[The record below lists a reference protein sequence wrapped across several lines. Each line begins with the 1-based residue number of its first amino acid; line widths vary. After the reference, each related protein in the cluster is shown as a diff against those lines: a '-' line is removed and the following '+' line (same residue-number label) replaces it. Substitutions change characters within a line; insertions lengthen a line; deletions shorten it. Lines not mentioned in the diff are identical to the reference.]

1 MRIIPF
7 EVRKIKTVKS
17 FVNRHYY
24 SLCFFV
30 FFVLYLSIIP
40 GDCKVWKID
49 GSTYSFFVVDFSVGF
64 CSRIL
69 QGAIFNLFFDTANTT
84 NVSIFW
90 SVSFLFTAAVICFF
104 AEKVILKTEPEYRKA
119 AILTFLFFFAGP
131 CTFAMHFR
139 TIGLIEF
146 FWVSCIVL
154 FFLVLQKKQL
164 WFLIVPISV
173 MMIFYYYAAIICYV
187 PLLAILLL
195 YKISTLTDKKDRRY
209 LTAVFFGAV
218 ILSVFFT
225 FYFVFFE
232 RSNLNYTM
240 EEFDNILL
248 SRGVENNG
256 LYYFNF
262 AFYRHMDNFMD
273 DPDINL
279 PKVEESTS
287 PLMAFKVILQ
297 QITVTLRLI
306 SFSHITLIAL
316 LLILPILI
324 YIYRYIIKEM
334 KNTRGNK
341 LKSFTLFCMAA
352 LFPFTLITGLCL
364 STDVLRW
371 ISNAFAPLFVTFIYA
386 VHKNNDWKTVHDDI
400 KSIPLS
406 YLIPYYLV
414 YAFTTF
420 LPDAK

>member
-1 MRIIPF
+1 M
-7 EVRKIKTVKS
+7 RKIKTIKS
-17 FVNRHYY
+17 FANRHYY
-24 SLCFFV
+24 ALCFFA
-30 FFVLYLSIIP
+30 FFILYLTIIP
-40 GDCKVWKID
+40 GDCKIWKID
-49 GSTYSFFVVDFSVGF
+49 DSTYSFFVVDFSIGF

-119 AILTFLFFFAGP
+119 AILTFLFFFTGP
-131 CTFAMHFR
+131 CTFAMHFK

-146 FWVSCIVL
+146 FWVSCLVL

-195 YKISTLTDKKDRRY
+195 YKISTLNDKKDRRY
-209 LTAVFFGAV
+209 LTVVFFGAV
-218 ILSVFFT
+218 ILSIFFT

-248 SRGVENNG
+248 SRGVENKG
-256 LYYFNF
+256 LYYYNF
-262 AFYRHMDNFMD
+262 AFYRHMDNLMD
-273 DPDINL
+273 DPNYNL

-287 PLMAFKVILQ
+287 PLMAFKVIMQ
-297 QITVTLRLI
+297 QISVTLRLI
-306 SFSHITLIAL
+306 SFSHITLIVL
-316 LLILPILI
+316 LLILPILV
-324 YIYRYIIKEM
+324 YIYRYIISEM
-334 KNTRGNK
+334 KKNRDNK
-341 LKSFTLFCMAA
+341 LKTFSLFCMAA
-352 LFPFTLITGLCL
+352 LFPFTLITGFCL
-364 STDVLRW
+364 STDVVRW
-371 ISNAFAPLFVTFIYA
+371 ISNAFTPLFIAFIYA
-386 VHKNNDWKTVHDDI
+386 VYKNNDWKSVHKDI
-400 KSIPLS
+400 NSIPLS